1 LLSGYKSKEF
11 KGDGFNQLVMDDA
24 TGQNRAQ
31 LFSSQANTHLHL
43 GYLVEQ
49 TDNTRGAFLGTGFDL
64 KSDAYGALRAG
75 KGLYVSTY
83 PGTGNGSQPLDAGEA
98 RSQLTSAGAVIASM
112 SDASVAHQAESL
124 QTGTDALKQ
133 FTTATTS
140 SFQGSGLAA
149 SAGAA
154 AAGGASLPASSATS
168 SASSSSNQEG
178 AGSGSANVF
187 SEPIMLLGSPSGIGA
202 VTQQSVHVSAG
213 QQVNLVS
220 GGSVHVAA
228 GKSLLASVA
237 GKISFFV
244 QNSGIKLFAA
254 KGKVEIQAQGDALE
268 LAAQKTVKLASV
280 SENVEAHA
288 SQGVLLTAGGAY
300 IRIADGN
307 IEIHA
312 PGKVDI
318 KGAQHAFSGPTRLD
332 ETYNMEG
339 KKGDLR
345 IQYVD
350 ADGGVPPGEPIQ
362 LAGSDG
368 TLHSVVLD
376 GAGKG
381 ELNNIDY
388 GPLLASQS
396 KRS

>member
-1 LLSGYKSKEF
+1 
-11 KGDGFNQLVMDDA
+11 M
-24 TGQNRAQ
+24 
-31 LFSSQANTHLHL
+31 LF
-43 GYLVEQ
+43 
-49 TDNTRGAFLGTGFDL
+49 
-64 KSDAYGALRAG
+64 
-75 KGLYVSTY
+75 
-83 PGTGNGSQPLDAGEA
+83 
-98 RSQLTSAGAVIASM
+98 
-112 SDASVAHQAESL
+112 
-124 QTGTDALKQ
+124 
-133 FTTATTS
+133 
-140 SFQGSGLAA
+140 
-149 SAGAA
+149 
-154 AAGGASLPASSATS
+154 
-168 SASSSSNQEG
+168 
-178 AGSGSANVF
+178 
-187 SEPIMLLGSPSGIGA
+187 GSPSGIGVA
-202 VTQQSVHVSAG
+202 TQQSVHVSAG
-213 QQVNLVS
+213 EQVNLVS

-237 GKISFFV
+237 EKISFFA

-268 LAAQKTVKLASV
+268 LTAQKTVKIASV
-280 SENVEAHA
+280 SDNVEAHA

-345 IQYVD
+345 IKYVD

-362 LAGSDG
+362 LTGSDG

-388 GPLLASQS
+388 GSLLASQS